1 MRVGKKHQGTRVHV
15 CFDFCLFLS
24 VAFSGVQVCVFFR
37 FSRCMFRF
45 SKQTDVPSPPACSPA
60 YLKILILVA
69 RTLPSKPSY
78 RCTCLLVG
86 LQISVLQT
94 PFMAVTAHWIP
105 EDKPELVSTTLT
117 CSEFRGSHTAERLAD
132 RINEVMSE
140 FGIKDTTVA
149 LTTDTAAN
157 IKKAGKQ
164 LLRPEWH
171 GCTCHLLQLCA
182 LKILNEPHVKVTFAK
197 HNRLTGHLHSS
208 SAATEKLHALQPK
221 VQDGGI
227 CWYVCER
234 LTV

>member
-1 MRVGKKHQGTRVHV
+1 
-15 CFDFCLFLS
+15 
-24 VAFSGVQVCVFFR
+24 
-37 FSRCMFRF
+37 
-45 SKQTDVPSPPACSPA
+45 
-60 YLKILILVA
+60 
-69 RTLPSKPSY
+69 
-78 RCTCLLVG
+78 
-86 LQISVLQT
+86 
-94 PFMAVTAHWIP
+94 MAVTAHWIP

-117 CSEFRGSHTAERLAD
+117 CSEFRGSHTAQRLAD
-132 RINEVMSE
+132 RINEVMSQ

-164 LLRPEWH
+164 FLRPEWH

-182 LKILNEPHVKVTFAK
+182 LKILNEPHVKATFAK

-208 SAATEKLHALQPK
+208 SAATEKLHALQK

-234 LTV
+234 QTV